1 MSERPQCGGGG
12 LSEDDYDLPLHI
24 AAVCVL
30 VATAF
35 VHLVPTAFS
44 SLTDPCLPALLT
56 EQYPAMPGVIMMA
69 ALFALFTIEM
79 YLKAKV
85 GGHSHGGPMGH
96 GTVALAH
103 QGARPGT
110 VDQQALPSYG
120 TAARSGEHVEYA
132 DYEKPHAYTHTYE
145 VTPASREEMEQYN
158 NLADMPP
165 WFQVFYAQYVRQR
178 EELKAMIVAI
188 TPRAAA
194 LPAETSSFD
203 DRSSITLSDTESL
216 AGEATLRRM
225 NLNITLLEGGIL
237 FHSIFVGMTISITS
251 DGFVVLLIAI
261 LLHQFFEGLGLGSRI
276 AAVPYPNK
284 AVRPWILV
292 IAFGLTC
299 PIGQAIGLLTRNSY
313 DPSSAFALILVGAFN
328 AFSSG
333 LLIYAATVDLL
344 AEDFLSDE
352 AQLTLTKKDKI
363 MAFIYVL
370 LGGRVEASR
379 PSDSVMYV
387 CRAD

>member
-24 AAVCVL
+24 AAVFMVFAFSIGGAGFPVTGKRIRWMRIPPGVLFFCKHFGTGVL

-56 EQYPAMPGVIMMA
+56 EQYPAMPGVIMMT
-69 ALFALFTIEM
+69 ALFALFTIGM

-110 VDQQALPSYG
+110 VDHQALPSYG
-120 TAARSGEHVEYA
+120 TALEAESTLNMPTTKSPTPIHSMLTESLCRLKHNEANTSPRS
-132 DYEKPHAYTHTYE
+132 TYE
-145 VTPASREEMEQYN
+145 VTPASGEEMEQYN

-178 EELKAMIVAI
+178 EELKAMVLAI

-203 DRSSITLSDTESL
+203 DR
-216 AGEATLRRM
+216 
-225 NLNITLLEGGIL
+225 GIL
-237 FHSIFVGMTISITS
+237 FHSIFVGMTISITG

-261 LLHQFFEGLGLGSRI
+261 LFHQFFDGLGLGSRI

-284 AVRPWILV
+284 AVRRWILV

-299 PIGQAIGLLTRNSY
+299 PIGQASGLLTRNSY

-344 AEDFLSDE
+344 AEDFLSEE
-352 AQLTLTKKDKI
+352 AQLTLTKKD
-363 MAFIYVL
+363 
-370 LGGRVEASR
+370 
-379 PSDSVMYV
+379 
-387 CRAD
+387 